1 MEDQR
6 AEALNPKARRAIWGA
21 FAGFFVDGFDI
32 YLPVFV
38 LAPAL
43 VYFFSPEIP
52 ESTTAILVALTFVAT
67 LIGRPLGALIFGG
80 LADRIGRKRTTV
92 IVVTGF
98 GVLTLLMG
106 LLPGYEQWGIAAVL
120 ILIVLRLIDGVFL
133 GGEYSAANPLAMEYC
148 PKEKRGFY
156 GSLIQSAPPFSQ
168 AFLSFVA
175 LVTLFMVPAG
185 GLNSPYVQWGWRIPF
200 FIGAAMAFALAL
212 YYHFS
217 VEESE
222 VWEKSEKTE
231 SPLRTL
237 FSGDNLR
244 DFLQVFVL
252 MTGVWLSILPMVGTV
267 PPLLASSGLSST
279 DVTIVLAVAATA
291 AGISYIG
298 GGILSQRIGRRTF
311 LMLVGAANATA
322 GVFFYYLLIGSTS
335 ASGSLA
341 MVILITMMVQILFQ
355 LAGALNTSY
364 LNERFRTSVRGSGF
378 GLGYSLAIILPALY
392 AFYQTGLAT
401 FMPFEYTILPILAL
415 GGVLTVVGAAL
426 GPETRDVDFFA
437 EASVSNPGAATSR
450 SDSLLTQQRGEEV
463 EPQG

>member
-1 MEDQR
+1 MEEQR
-6 AEALNPKARRAIWGA
+6 AGALNPQARRAIWGA

-43 VYFFSPEIP
+43 AYFFSPEIP

-80 LADRIGRKRTTV
+80 LADKIGRKRTTV

-133 GGEYSAANPLAMEYC
+133 GGEYSAANPLAMEQC
-148 PKEKRGFY
+148 PKEKRVLY
-156 GSLIQSAPPFSQ
+156 GSIIQSAPPFSQ
-168 AFLSFVA
+168 AFLSVVA
-175 LVTLFMVPAG
+175 LIILFLVPAG

-200 FIGAAMAFALAL
+200 FIGSAMAFILAL

-217 VEESE
+217 VAESE
-222 VWEKSEKTE
+222 VWEESEKTE

-252 MTGVWLSILPMVGTV
+252 MSGVWLSILPMVGTV
-267 PPLLASSGLSST
+267 PPLLASMELSST
-279 DVTIVLAVAATA
+279 EVTITLAIATAA
-291 AGISYIG
+291 AGISYI

-311 LMLVGAANATA
+311 LMLVGIINATA
-322 GVFFYYLLIGSTS
+322 GVFFYYLLLRTTS
-335 ASGSLA
+335 ASGSLVV
-341 MVILITMMVQILFQ
+341 VILITMMVQILFQ

-364 LNERFRTSVRGSGF
+364 INERFRTSVRGSGF
-378 GLGYSLAIILPALY
+378 GLGYSLAIVLPSLY
-392 AFYQTGLAT
+392 AFYQTGLAS
-401 FMPFEYTILPILAL
+401 FMPFEYTVLPILAL
-415 GGVLTVVGAAL
+415 GGLLTLVGAAL
-426 GPETRDVDFFA
+426 GPETKNVNFFA
-437 EASVSNPGAATSR
+437 EDLASQSQGRPPLA
-450 SDSLLTQQRGEEV
+450 QQRDERAER
-463 EPQG
+463 